1 MTKINGVSN
10 QEFEKFE
17 KCFVQQSNDKVRNL
31 GPHNCE
37 KQVYSGSQI
46 NMMININTGGGMLGM
61 RHCFIAKLPYPL
73 VCTWNF
79 FERDEIFNTLLFPDR
94 KSVV

>member
-46 NMMININTGGGMLGM
+46 NKDTKILCGGRLMTGPPTLNNINTGNVGNE
-61 RHCFIAKLPYPL
+61 PL
-73 VCTWNF
+73 F
-79 FERDEIFNTLLFPDR
+79 Q
-94 KSVV
+94 S